1 MIQNYLELLVDYTG
15 LTLNNLLLL
24 TMAIFMFLLVIKKA
38 G

>member
-1 MIQNYLELLVDYTG
+1 MIQDYLDLLVDYTG
-15 LTLNNLLLL
+15 LTINNLLLL